1 MSSSKKSYKIDKL
14 LSISICNRS
23 HLLDKLK
30 NHDLYHLLKDIQDI
44 RSFMESH
51 VFAVW
56 DFMSLLKSLQNNLT
70 GVKLPWLPKKN
81 AKLTRFINEI
91 VQVEES
97 DLDMNNIPKSHFSMY
112 LESMDE
118 INADR
123 KNINEFLNFLE
134 QGLDVEQALNRI
146 KADDKI
152 KEFVNYT
159 FSIIKKNKP
168 HLTAAAFTYGRED
181 VIPEIFIKIIK
192 ELDPKNKKYSNLK
205 YYLDRHIEID
215 GDTHGPLALE
225 MMHELCGDDINKWTE
240 ALKVGEHALQYR
252 IKLWDSIKEKIE
264 LKNKVIG
271 KLKKQVKHTISQP
284 QII

>member
-1 MSSSKKSYKIDKL
+1 M
-14 LSISICNRS
+14 
-23 HLLDKLK
+23 
-30 NHDLYHLLKDIQDI
+30 
-44 RSFMESH
+44 
-51 VFAVW
+51 
-56 DFMSLLKSLQNNLT
+56 
-70 GVKLPWLPKKN
+70 
-81 AKLTRFINEI
+81 
-91 VQVEES
+91 
-97 DLDMNNIPKSHFSMY
+97 
-112 LESMDE
+112 
-118 INADR
+118 
-123 KNINEFLNFLE
+123 
-134 QGLDVEQALNRI
+134 
-146 KADDKI
+146 
-152 KEFVNYT
+152 NYT

-252 IKLWDSIKEKIE
+252 IKLWDSIKENIE

>member
-14 LSISICNRS
+14 LSISKCNRS
-23 HLLDKLK
+23 DLLDKLK

>member
-14 LSISICNRS
+14 LSISKCNRS
-23 HLLDKLK
+23 DLLNKLK

-134 QGLDVEQALNRI
+134 QGLDVEQALSRI

>member
-14 LSISICNRS
+14 LSISKFNRS

-118 INADR
+118 INANR

-252 IKLWDSIKEKIE
+252 IKLWDSIKENIE

>member
-14 LSISICNRS
+14 LSISKCNRS
-23 HLLDKLK
+23 DLLDKLK

-252 IKLWDSIKEKIE
+252 IKLWDSIKENIE

>member
-14 LSISICNRS
+14 LSISKCNRS

-118 INADR
+118 INANR

-252 IKLWDSIKEKIE
+252 IKLWDSIKENIE

>member
-14 LSISICNRS
+14 LSISKCNRS

-252 IKLWDSIKEKIE
+252 IKLWDSIKENIE

>member
-14 LSISICNRS
+14 LSISKSNRS
-23 HLLDKLK
+23 DLLDKLK

>member
-14 LSISICNRS
+14 LSISKCNRS
-23 HLLDKLK
+23 DLLDKLK

-152 KEFVNYT
+152 QEFVNYT

-252 IKLWDSIKEKIE
+252 IKLWDSIKENIE

>member
-14 LSISICNRS
+14 LSISKCNRS

-192 ELDPKNKKYSNLK
+192 ELDPKNKKYSKLK

-271 KLKKQVKHTISQP
+271 KLNKQVKHTISQP

>member
-14 LSISICNRS
+14 LSISKCNRS

-271 KLKKQVKHTISQP
+271 KLKKQFKHTISQP

>member
-1 MSSSKKSYKIDKL
+1 MSSSKKSYKIDKV
-14 LSISICNRS
+14 LSISKCNRS
-23 HLLDKLK
+23 DLLNKLK

>member
-14 LSISICNRS
+14 LSISKCNRS
-23 HLLDKLK
+23 DLLDKLK

-152 KEFVNYT
+152 QEFVNYT

-252 IKLWDSIKEKIE
+252 IKLWDSIKENIE

-271 KLKKQVKHTISQP
+271 KLKKQVKQTISQP

>member
-14 LSISICNRS
+14 LSISKCNRS
-23 HLLDKLK
+23 DLLNKLK

>member
-14 LSISICNRS
+14 LSISKCNRS
-23 HLLDKLK
+23 DLLNKLK

-205 YYLDRHIEID
+205 YYLDRHIKID